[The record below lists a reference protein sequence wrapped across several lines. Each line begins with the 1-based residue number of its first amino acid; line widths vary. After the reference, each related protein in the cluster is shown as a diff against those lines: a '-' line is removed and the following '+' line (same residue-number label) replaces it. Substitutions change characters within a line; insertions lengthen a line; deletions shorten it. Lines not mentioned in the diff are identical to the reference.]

1 MIPVV
6 HQIFDVFVLFVGVVV
21 GFLLLLLVLVVDYN
35 IVVIF
40 VFLLPLFLIRH
51 FRFFLDTID
60 IYK

>member
-40 VFLLPLFLIRH
+40 FFSSVISDSRPEGMSPLRG
-51 FRFFLDTID
+51 
-60 IYK
+60 

>member
-51 FRFFLDTID
+51 F
-60 IYK
+60 